1 MGGLAKGRSSKYA
14 RTKDTSLNMFPESLQ
29 NLVFSDR
36 LEFVTGQSLAI
47 ADGGGPFVYLLMSG
61 CVTLINRLGATSAVF
76 WPGDLIVVPA
86 GLPGTPMLVKAVA
99 ETHCLR
105 GRQADLM
112 TESGKNPEIARWVW
126 QQQSRREAELHR
138 RLELL
143 TAETVER
150 RVLLTVADLADRSN
164 IVSPGN
170 PMPLAQNEVAELAGA
185 TRETTSTLL
194 NRMRRRGMVVLGRR
208 RIVVAAPDVLR
219 ALNGLGED
227 SEAEPAASEAE
238 LAGPGLRQ

>member
-1 MGGLAKGRSSKYA
+1 
-14 RTKDTSLNMFPESLQ
+14 MFPESLQ
-29 NLVFSDR
+29 NLVFHDR

-47 ADGGGPFVYLLMSG
+47 ADGTGPCVYLLTSG
-61 CVTLINRLGATSAVF
+61 CVTLVNRLGATSAVF

-86 GLPGTPMLVKAVA
+86 GLTGTPMVLKAVA

-105 GRQADLM
+105 GRQSDLV
-112 TESGKNPEIARWVW
+112 TECGKSPEVARWVW
-126 QQQSRREAELHR
+126 QQQARREAELHR

-208 RIVVAAPDVLR
+208 RIVVSAPEMLR
-219 ALNGLGED
+219 TLSGLGE
-227 SEAEPAASEAE
+227 EPDPEVE
-238 LAGPGLRQ
+238 PVV